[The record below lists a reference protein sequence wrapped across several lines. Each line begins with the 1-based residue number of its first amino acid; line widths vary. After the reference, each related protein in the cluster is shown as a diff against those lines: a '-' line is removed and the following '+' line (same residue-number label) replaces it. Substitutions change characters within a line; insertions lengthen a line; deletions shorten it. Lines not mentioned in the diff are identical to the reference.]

1 MDYVHLHNHTEFSLL
16 DGANSVKKLVAKAV
30 EYNMPALAITD
41 HGNMFGALE
50 FYKQCKSA
58 GIKPIIGMEAY
69 MAPGNRRDRK
79 IRGVGNNTAY
89 HLLILAKNNTGY
101 RNLMKLSSYA
111 YLEGFYYKPRIDKE
125 LLRKY
130 SEGLIVTSACMS
142 GEISSFLQ
150 AGDKKGAMKCVDE
163 YRDIF
168 GDDYYMEIQNH
179 NIPDEVIYD
188 KVYSLAK
195 EMNVP
200 VIATNDCHYLNKG
213 HHDSHDVLVCI
224 SSGKTVNDPKRL
236 RYGTTELYVKN
247 VDEMY
252 KMFPGKAEALERT
265 LEIAEKID
273 VEIEMGVH
281 KLPNF
286 PLPEEDKDLSLDD
299 FLKKLSF
306 KGVAKKYGDIDNT
319 LEERLKY
326 ELSVIEK
333 TGFAGYFLIVQD
345 FINHAREQG
354 IPVGLGR
361 GSAAGSMVAYALGIT
376 NVDPIRYDLLF
387 ERFLNPE
394 RISMPDID

>member
-1 MDYVHLHNHTEFSLL
+1 
-16 DGANSVKKLVAKAV
+16 
-30 EYNMPALAITD
+30 
-41 HGNMFGALE
+41 
-50 FYKQCKSA
+50 
-58 GIKPIIGMEAY
+58 
-69 MAPGNRRDRK
+69 
-79 IRGVGNNTAY
+79 
-89 HLLILAKNNTGY
+89 
-101 RNLMKLSSYA
+101 
-111 YLEGFYYKPRIDKE
+111 
-125 LLRKY
+125 
-130 SEGLIVTSACMS
+130 
-142 GEISSFLQ
+142 
-150 AGDKKGAMKCVDE
+150 MKCVDE

-394 RISMPDID
+394 RISMPDIDIDFCFERREEVIDYVRQKYGEENVAQIITFGTMLSKGVIRDVARALEIDLKDADRISKLIPVFQGKPMKLEKAFEEIPN